1 MNRWGL
7 RDFEEGGE
15 DAKGE
20 GKFLIGD
27 VMERT
32 FTIMR
37 RLVPSEWKHYWLQ
50 RIYTYYVRY
59 L

>member
-1 MNRWGL
+1 MRKEKK
-7 RDFEEGGE
+7 R
-15 DAKGE
+15 
-20 GKFLIGD
+20 FLIGD

-50 RIYTYYVRY
+50 RFFFHLRKVPVATISCS
-59 L
+59 

>member
-1 MNRWGL
+1 MRKE
-7 RDFEEGGE
+7 RKE
-15 DAKGE
+15 
-20 GKFLIGD
+20 FLIGD

-37 RLVPSEWKHYWLQ
+37 RLVPSEWKHLLAAAYL
-50 RIYTYYVRY
+50 YLKYVRY